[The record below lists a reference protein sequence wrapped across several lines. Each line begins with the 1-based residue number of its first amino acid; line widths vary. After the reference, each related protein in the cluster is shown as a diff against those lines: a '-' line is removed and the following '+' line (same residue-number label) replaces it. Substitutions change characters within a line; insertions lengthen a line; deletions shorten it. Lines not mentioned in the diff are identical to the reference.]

1 MPYQVIKNNLT
12 AQFNC
17 FLFWNRQVRV
27 LRLGLQA
34 VNSRIPTYN
43 EGSVPKKQELE
54 QYLTVRGS
62 VYWTTGPQ
70 DTGVARSPL
79 RHSIILVIK

>member
-1 MPYQVIKNNLT
+1 MPYQVIKNNLN
-12 AQFNC
+12 AQFKG
-17 FLFWNRQVRV
+17 FLFWNRQGGA
-27 LRLGLQA
+27 LRFGLEA

-43 EGSVPKKQELE
+43 EVSVPKEQELE
-54 QYLTVRGS
+54 QNFTVRGS

-70 DTGVARSPL
+70 DTRLAQYPL

>member
-1 MPYQVIKNNLT
+1 MDTDSGLLWSNGLPDRLLHEPSRK
-12 AQFNC
+12 
-17 FLFWNRQVRV
+17 RQ
-27 LRLGLQA
+27 

-54 QYLTVRGS
+54 QDFTVRGS
-62 VYWTTGPQ
+62 AYWTTGPL
-70 DTGVARSPL
+70 DTGLARSPL